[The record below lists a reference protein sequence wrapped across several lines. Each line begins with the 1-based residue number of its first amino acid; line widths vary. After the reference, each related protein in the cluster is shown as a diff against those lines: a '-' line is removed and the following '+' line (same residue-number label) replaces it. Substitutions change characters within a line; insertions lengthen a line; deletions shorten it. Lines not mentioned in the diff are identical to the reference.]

1 MRQRFLWGLG
11 ICYDET
17 FLENDTG
24 VGLDLNFG
32 PDGGPEWLWEL
43 PLILVVD
50 AGRNLMGE
58 FYHPD
63 ERSAPWPVTFT
74 K

>member
-32 PDGGPEWLWEL
+32 PRWWSRM
-43 PLILVVD
+43 
-50 AGRNLMGE
+50 AMGTSTHSCRRCRE
-58 FYHPD
+58 ESD
-63 ERSAPWPVTFT
+63 ERVLPP
-74 K
+74 